1 MASGSAD
8 VVLRTREVSLYNS
21 GMGHFV
27 LGASVE
33 GSARCYLSVP
43 SNSISDV
50 LKTLTAE
57 DVSGDGA
64 IRSIA
69 YESMKDDANGPEI
82 AIRRMETLANLISE
96 TQGAEVTVKSGTGSE
111 SFEIKGKIM
120 GLQPFVRQL
129 DDSGNVVNGVKIVL
143 MIGEGSVRFFDLSS
157 IGSIH
162 YEEEELQKLMT
173 RFLVDSSNNLKT
185 LNRRITITTRGE
197 GTREVLVGYAIECPV
212 WKASYRVTF
221 SSDKEDMQI
230 QGWAIVENV
239 SDSDW
244 EDVSLRL
251 ISGVPVSFRH
261 DLFSARYKRRPT
273 IAASK
278 SAGYKVPILEEVED
292 EAKEESFT
300 DEDDDAEC
308 YAEET
313 EGAFGASNTA
323 LMQGRQG
330 FSKKLAKPKS
340 SRSALAAAPAPF
352 GGAHPAFG
360 SAPSEVRDQRF
371 SAGTSRGGGADVR
384 TQMADI
390 GQLFEYEV
398 KEKVSLQKN
407 QSALVPILF
416 SELSGEKVSLYNK
429 ANHGLHSFRAIRMEN
444 STECVLESGPVSLF
458 ENNHYAGEAMISSIT
473 PKKEVLML
481 PFSMDLRLLI
491 SDKRQNRV
499 ADITKVRLSQTSVL
513 IHRKRVETTEY
524 SIRNRGDE
532 QIILYIE
539 HGHKEK
545 QGYCQGDIVG
555 GKLSEKTGSY
565 YRVRAEIEAT
575 EKNSTVKVEE
585 EREVVERVGFG
596 AEILQQANK
605 WCSSM
610 LITDDLRNKINKLY
624 GLWIK
629 RDVLVQQQHNVERV
643 VAENRKDVESER
655 ETLSKLE
662 GTAAAA
668 SLQAEVVTRLRRAMD
683 ALDAARKKQKEIAR
697 MLEENDVERGRIVS
711 SESVN

>member
-43 SNSISDV
+43 SDSISDV

-69 YESMKDDANGPEI
+69 YESMKVDSSGPEI
-82 AIRRMETLANLISE
+82 DIKRYGTLANLLSD
-96 TQGAEVTVKSGTGSE
+96 TQGAEVTIKSGTGSE
-111 SFEIKGKIM
+111 SVEVKGKIM
-120 GLQPFVRQL
+120 GVQTFQGEAEDGGKVKEE
-129 DDSGNVVNGVKIVL
+129 VNIVL
-143 MIGEGSVRFFDLSS
+143 MNGEGSVRFFNLTSISS
-157 IGSIH
+157 IN
-162 YEEEELQKLMT
+162 YEEKELQKLIT

-221 SSDKEDMQI
+221 SSDEEDMQI

-251 ISGVPVSFRH
+251 ISGVPVSFQH
-261 DLFSARYKRRPT
+261 DLFSARYKRRPM
-273 IAASK
+273 IEASK

-292 EAKEESFT
+292 KAKEESLS
-300 DEDDDAEC
+300 DEDDDIEC
-308 YAEET
+308 YADEQ
-313 EGAFGASNTA
+313 EGG
-323 LMQGRQG
+323 
-330 FSKKLAKPKS
+330 
-340 SRSALAAAPAPF
+340 F
-352 GGAHPAFG
+352 GGSGAGRKKKKGGMFG
-360 SAPSEVRDQRF
+360 SAPVMRRAGAPNPAPFVGARAAFASEASDVRDQRF
-371 SAGTSRGGGADVR
+371 TAGRTRNGGADVR

-416 SELSGEKVSLYNK
+416 SELAGEKVSLYNK

-491 SDKRQNRV
+491 SEKRQNRV
-499 ADITKVRLSQTSVL
+499 ADITKVQLSQAAVL

-532 QIILYIE
+532 KVILYVE

-545 QGYCQGDIVG
+545 QGYSQGDIVG

-565 YRVRAEIEAT
+565 YRIRAEIESS

-605 WCSSM
+605 WCSRM

-624 GLWIK
+624 ELWIR
-629 RDVLVQQQHNVERV
+629 RDVLVQQQRNLEKV
-643 VAENRKDVESER
+643 VTENRKDVESER

-668 SLQAEVVTRLRRAMD
+668 SLQAEVVTRLRGAME
-683 ALDAARKKQKEIAR
+683 ALDATRKKQKEIAS
-697 MLEENDVERGRIVS
+697 MLEKNDVERGRIVS
-711 SESVN
+711 SESAS